1 MLKQVTKEEFDV
13 LKKYFN
19 AEVRYFV
26 DFPVKSNGS
35 THKTPAT
42 GKGVNRRVRLTTRA
56 PILADGTIVK
66 RVYDGVVKVLDKD
79 PTRLIGRH
87 DLVVQVRR
95 TTNMKQTQIDPAISS
110 LLEKGLLDYVS
121 A

>member
-13 LKKYFN
+13 LSKYFN

-35 THKTPAT
+35 THKTPA
-42 GKGVNRRVRLTTRA
+42 KGVNRRVRLTTRA

-66 RVYDGVVKVLDKD
+66 RVYDGVVEVLDKD

-95 TTNMKQTQIDPAISS
+95 TTNMKKTQIDPAISS
-110 LLEKGLLDYVS
+110 LLERGLLAYVS
-121 A
+121 P